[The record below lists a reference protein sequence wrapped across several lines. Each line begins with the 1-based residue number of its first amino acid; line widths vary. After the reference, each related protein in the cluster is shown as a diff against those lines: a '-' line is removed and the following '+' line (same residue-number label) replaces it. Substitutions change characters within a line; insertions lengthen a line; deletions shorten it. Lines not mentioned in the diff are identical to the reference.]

1 MVSKENDI
9 ICISSDDDED
19 ARQVR
24 ISCYIKIYIIMST
37 VNS

>member
-19 ARQVR
+19 TRQVR
-24 ISCYIKIYIIMST
+24 IFCYIKIYIIMST